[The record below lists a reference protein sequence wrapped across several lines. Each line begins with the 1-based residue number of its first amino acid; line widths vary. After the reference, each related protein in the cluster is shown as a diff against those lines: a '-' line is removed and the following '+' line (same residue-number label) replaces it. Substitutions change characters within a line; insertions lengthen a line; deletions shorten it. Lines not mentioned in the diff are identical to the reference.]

1 MANKLSISRRN
12 ILAASAIL
20 PFGLTACSSEKSI
33 IKLSGATMGTYYNVI
48 AVDHEGKISDT
59 DLRPGIE
66 NALEIVN
73 AHLSNWDA
81 NSEVSK
87 FNAAHSTDEMSVSKP
102 LAEILTA
109 ANDVNVG
116 TEGQF
121 DITLG
126 PIIEAWGFGANGSQ
140 NSKPDAAVVDA
151 NFQHVGQAKNL
162 EISNTG
168 VKKNDP
174 ETKVYLSGIGKGY
187 GVDQVA
193 QALRS
198 AGLNDFMVEIG
209 GDIYTSGKNAEGMA
223 WQIGIERPLEGS
235 KLPHKIV
242 QVSNMGMA
250 TSGDYRN
257 YFVDEGERF
266 SHIFDAKTGRPV
278 THDAVS
284 VTVLAE
290 NAMLAD
296 AWATGLLALG
306 TERGLEISNQR
317 DIAVLFIEKSAK
329 SGEYEFIT
337 HTSDKFKKLQA

>member
-20 PFGLTACSSEKSI
+20 PLGLTACSSEKSI
-33 IKLSGATMGTYYNVI
+33 LKLAGSTMGTYYNVI
-48 AVDHEGKISDT
+48 AVDQEGKLTDA

-66 NALEIVN
+66 NALNIVN
-73 AHLSNWDA
+73 AHLSNWDQ

-87 FNAAHSTDEMSVSKP
+87 FNAARSTNELTVSKP
-102 LAEILTA
+102 LADILTA
-109 ANDVNVG
+109 ARDVNAASD
-116 TEGQF
+116 GQF

-126 PIIEAWGFGANGSQ
+126 PIIEAWGFGASGQQ
-140 NSKPDAAVVDA
+140 NSQPAASIIDE
-151 NFQHVGQAKNL
+151 NFKHVGQAKNL
-162 EISNTG
+162 EITNNG

-174 ETKVYLSGIGKGY
+174 ETKIYLSGIGKGY

-193 QALRS
+193 QALRN
-198 AGLNDFMVEIG
+198 AGLKDFMVEIG
-209 GDIYTSGKNAEGMA
+209 GDIYTSGKNAEGLV

-235 KLPHKIV
+235 KLPHKIA

-257 YFVDEGERF
+257 YFMDEGKRY

-278 THDAVS
+278 THNTVS

-317 DIAVLFIEKSAK
+317 DLAVLFIEKSAK
-329 SGEYEFIT
+329 TGEYEFIT
-337 HTSDKFKKLQA
+337 STSDAFKKLQA